1 MNIELNRESRAGVW
15 VMLGSAWALSF
26 CREGYWPGVPAILIA
41 TLVNWRPA
49 GVLPRAALPLGVGL
63 SIALALWQSLYLGDD
78 SMLSLSG
85 FLMGLQWT
93 FYLVERDERENAHV
107 LWLNLVHMGVVASYG
122 ADLWFAPISLMVCAS
137 FLASLSQRRLR
148 RAADGRVVAGA
159 TTSPGSLLL
168 RPMALSIFAS
178 LALGFAFLS
187 FLFLPRSQWPIW
199 AGFKRSPLMVG
210 FSERV
215 DLTRSGRLRL
225 DHQVV
230 MRVEPLD
237 AFEVHPDDSYL
248 RGWVYDLYQ
257 DQRWLRA
264 FPAWSGDIDRHEDG
278 FLGPPAAIQIT
289 RVQRHRV
296 TVEGMRT
303 GVVFSPGVIRGVR
316 WLSEPAPKSLRFG
329 LHNAIIPEFPYGP
342 GTRYELACW
351 MGVDQPALPG
361 PVSKIQTQRALN
373 LPANLPAVM
382 LLEIATQ
389 LCGPDWSSDSDPR
402 RKAQRLIDALA
413 RNYRY
418 SLELS
423 DPGPRDPVL
432 HFLTISHSGHCEL
445 FASAFTL
452 LMRATGVPTRL
463 VNGFRLVEWS
473 PELNC
478 WLVRQSHAHAWVE
491 MYVGDDSWAR
501 VDPTPEAN
509 FGGTQERSWLK
520 LFDDF
525 WSRHVLGFSS
535 HDQASLWAKLK
546 LLIQELRSLEGLP
559 KLTEAS
565 GTSFGAL
572 AVLVLLLI
580 LGLRFLRPR
589 ARAPRGSD
597 RLRSTGALRRLLA
610 RLSKL
615 GLARSRRETLSHY
628 ARRLESQTGLSLL
641 DPIERYERLRFGPES
656 PNSNELDQK
665 LASELSQLVKTIK
678 VQVEAARQI
687 HPKSEP

>member
-1 MNIELNRESRAGVW
+1 MSIELERESRAGVW
-15 VMLGSAWALSF
+15 VLLGSAWALSF
-26 CREGYWPGVPAILIA
+26 SREGIWPGIPAILIVA
-41 TLVNWRPA
+41 LVNWRPA
-49 GVLPRAALPLGVGL
+49 GLLPRAVLPIGVGL
-63 SIALALWQSLYLGDD
+63 SIAIALWQSLLLGED
-78 SMLSLSG
+78 SMLSLTS

-159 TTSPGSLLL
+159 TTTPGSLIL

-178 LALGFAFLS
+178 LALFFAFLS

-237 AFEVHPDDSYL
+237 AIEIHPDDSYL

-289 RVQRHRV
+289 RVQRHRI
-296 TVEGMRT
+296 TVEGMRS

-342 GTRYELACW
+342 GTKYELACW

-361 PVSKIQTQRALN
+361 PVAKIQIQRALN
-373 LPANLPAVM
+373 LPSHLPAAM
-382 LLEIATQ
+382 LLELASQ
-389 LCGPDWSSDSDPR
+389 LCGPDWSSISDPR
-402 RKAQRLIDALA
+402 LKAQQLADALA

-418 SLELS
+418 SLDLS

-452 LMRATGVPTRL
+452 LMRAAEVPARL

-491 MYVGDDSWAR
+491 IYVDDDSWAR
-501 VDPTPEAN
+501 VDPTPEASA
-509 FGGTQERSWLK
+509 GGPQQRSWIS

-525 WSRHVLGFSS
+525 YSRHVLGFSS
-535 HDQASLWAKLK
+535 HDQASLWARLK
-546 LLIQELRSLEGLP
+546 SLIHELRSVDGIPTLGGGWGSYLSV
-559 KLTEAS
+559 LA
-565 GTSFGAL
+565 AL
-572 AVLVLLLI
+572 ALLLVLS
-580 LGLRFLRPR
+580 LRLLRPR
-589 ARAPRGSD
+589 ARVARSAD
-597 RLRSTGALRRLLA
+597 RLRSTSALRRLLA

-615 GLARSRRETLSHY
+615 GAARNRRETLTQY
-628 ARRLESQTGLSLL
+628 ARRLDARYGLSLR
-641 DPIERYERLRFGPES
+641 DSFERYERLRFGPEVA
-656 PNSNELDQK
+656 NRDALDEALALELGQ
-665 LASELSQLVKTIK
+665 LAKNMK
-678 VQVEAARQI
+678 AQVEAARPVPQS
-687 HPKSEP
+687 SER